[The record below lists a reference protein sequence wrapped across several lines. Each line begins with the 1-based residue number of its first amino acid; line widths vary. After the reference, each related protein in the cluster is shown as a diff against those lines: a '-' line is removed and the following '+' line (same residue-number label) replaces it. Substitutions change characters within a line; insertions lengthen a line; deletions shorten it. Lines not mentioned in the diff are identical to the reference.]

1 MLESLIVSPLLIISR
16 RFFIIKEG
24 FILYYSDSEARQYDK
39 SRMFN
44 THPKV
49 RLRKGEKGER
59 ENNR

>member
-1 MLESLIVSPLLIISR
+1 MLESVIVSLLLTIPH

-49 RLRKGEKGER
+49 RLRRGGMGER
-59 ENNR
+59 ENSR